1 MYLIRLLI
9 EQESNLQPGHP
20 MPPISPAPPSNDPL
34 LQPFQL
40 KHLTLRN
47 RIMSTSHACGLGDA
61 DGMPGEAYQRYHEEK
76 AKGGLA
82 LTMFGGSSYIGPD
95 STWSSGQLNVGTDK
109 IIPFLQSFADRVH
122 RQGAAIMIQ
131 ITHLGRRGEANTHN
145 WLPTIAPSPIREVLH
160 RTIPREMDRNDID
173 RVVKAFGDAAYRCR
187 EGGLDGLETM
197 MQGHLIGQF
206 MSPATNRRTDDF
218 GGSVENRCRFA
229 LMVHEEIRRRVGDD
243 FIVGMR
249 YGIDEAM
256 QGGMD
261 FAECL
266 EAAHI
271 LERSGLLDF
280 FNANYGRIDKMMEM
294 AEQCMPGMSMPI
306 APWLEKAGAFKNEIA
321 LPVFHAARITDL
333 STARHAIRDGLLDMV
348 AMTRAHIADPQIV
361 YKLARGEEERIRP
374 CVGAT
379 HCMGANRPTCLH
391 NAASGRE
398 RFWPQVIRETAGPV
412 RKVVIVGGGPAG
424 LEAARVSAERGHDVV
439 LFEAADRLGGQMRMA
454 PAASWRKDVAGIIDW
469 RASEL
474 ETLGVALRLSHYA
487 EAADILAE
495 SPDVVIVATGGIA
508 DLDGL
513 EGAEFC
519 TSPWDILTGSASA
532 GETAVIYDGTGRHTA
547 PTVAEFLTRQGKT
560 VDLVMLDD
568 VPGKELDYS
577 EQASWKKR
585 IAQEHIPTH
594 AEYGLRAIRRD
605 GNGLIAFF
613 THELTGEEMEIG
625 CDTVIVENGTV
636 PADDI
641 YSELRDASANDGYLD
656 LDAFVAGEPQPSLDQ
671 DGISLF
677 RIGDAAASRN
687 VAAAVFDA
695 LRLCSRL

>member
-1 MYLIRLLI
+1 M
-9 EQESNLQPGHP
+9 S
-20 MPPISPAPPSNDPL
+20 ATPSSANPSDPL
-34 LQPFQL
+34 LQPFRL

-47 RIMSTSHACGLGDA
+47 RVMSTSHACGLGDA
-61 DGMPGEAYQRYHEEK
+61 DGMPGETYQRYHEEK

-95 STWSSGQLNVGTDK
+95 STWSSGQLNVGTDRV
-109 IIPFLQSFADRVH
+109 IPFLQSFADRVH
-122 RQGAAIMIQ
+122 RHGAAIMIQ
-131 ITHLGRRGEANTHN
+131 ITHLGRRGETNTQN

-160 RTIPREMDRNDID
+160 RAIPREMDRNDID

-206 MSPATNRRTDDF
+206 MSPATNKRTDGF

-229 LMVHEEIRRRVGDD
+229 LMVHDEIRRRVGDR

-261 FAECL
+261 FEECL
-266 EAAHI
+266 QAAHI

-306 APWLEKAGAFKNEIA
+306 APWLEKAGAFKREVG

-333 STARHAIRDGLLDMV
+333 STARHAIREGLLDMV

-361 YKLARGEEERIRP
+361 NKLARGEEERIRP

-391 NAASGRE
+391 NPASGRE
-398 RFWPQVIRETAGPV
+398 RFWPQVIEKTAGPV
-412 RKVVIVGGGPAG
+412 RKIVIVGGGPAG
-424 LEAARVSAERGHDVV
+424 LEAARVSAERGHAVV
-439 LFEAADRLGGQMRMA
+439 LFEAADGLGGQMRMA
-454 PAASWRKDVAGIIDW
+454 TAAGWRKDVGGIIDW

-474 ETLGVALRLSHYA
+474 EKLGVDMRLSHYA

-495 SPDVVIVATGGIA
+495 NPDVVIIATGGIP
-508 DLDGL
+508 DLEGLDG
-513 EGAEFC
+513 AELC
-519 TSPWDILTGSASA
+519 TSPWDILTGSAAA
-532 GETAVIYDGTGRHTA
+532 GDTAVVYDGTGRHPA
-547 PTVAEFLTRQGKT
+547 PTVAEYLTHQGKN

-568 VPGKELDYS
+568 LPGKELDYA
-577 EQASWKKR
+577 EQAAWKKR
-585 IAQEHIPTH
+585 IAQDHIPTH
-594 AEYGLRAIRRD
+594 AEYALSAVKRD
-605 GNGLIAFF
+605 GNGLAAIF
-613 THELTGEEMEIG
+613 THELTGEEMRIG
-625 CDTVIVENGTV
+625 CDTVVVETGTLPV
-636 PADDI
+636 DDV
-641 YSELRDASANDGYLD
+641 YQELRGASANDGHLD
-656 LDAFVAGEPQPSLDQ
+656 LDAFLAGEAQPSLTL
-671 DGISLF
+671 GEFSLF

-687 VAAAVFDA
+687 VAAAMFDA

>member
-1 MYLIRLLI
+1 MTV
-9 EQESNLQPGHP
+9 
-20 MPPISPAPPSNDPL
+20 PSSSANPSDPL
-34 LQPFQL
+34 LQPFHL

-47 RIMSTSHACGLGDA
+47 RVMSTSHACGLGDA
-61 DGMPGEAYQRYHEEK
+61 DGMPGESYQRYHEEK

-109 IIPFLQSFADRVH
+109 VIPFLQSFSDRVH
-122 RQGAAIMIQ
+122 RHGAAIMIQ
-131 ITHLGRRGEANTHN
+131 ITHLGRRGETNTQN

-160 RTIPREMDRNDID
+160 RAIPREMDRSDID

-206 MSPATNRRTDDF
+206 MSPATNKRTDEF

-229 LMVHEEIRRRVGDD
+229 LMVHEEIRRRVGNG

-256 QGGMD
+256 QGGMA
-261 FAECL
+261 FEECL

-306 APWLEKAGAFKNEIA
+306 APWLEKAGAFKREVD

-333 STARHAIRDGLLDMV
+333 STARHAIREGLLDMV

-361 YKLARGEEERIRP
+361 NKLTRGEEERIRP

-391 NAASGRE
+391 NPASGRE
-398 RFWPQVIRETAGPV
+398 RFWPQVIEKTEGPV

-424 LEAARVSAERGHDVV
+424 LEAARVSAERGHEVV
-439 LFEAADRLGGQMRMA
+439 LFEAADGLGGQMRMA
-454 PAASWRKDVAGIIDW
+454 ATASWRKDVSGIIDW

-474 ETLGVALRLSHYA
+474 ETLGVDMRLSHYA
-487 EAADILAE
+487 EATDILAE
-495 SPDVVIVATGGIA
+495 NPDVVIMATGGIP

-532 GETAVIYDGTGRHTA
+532 GDTAVVYDGTGRHPA
-547 PTVAEFLTRQGKT
+547 PTVAEFLTRQGKN
-560 VDLVMLDD
+560 VELVMLDD
-568 VPGKELDYS
+568 LPGKELDYA
-577 EQASWKKR
+577 EQAAWKKR
-585 IAQEHIPTH
+585 IAQERIPTH
-594 AEYGLRAIRRD
+594 AEYALTAVKRD
-605 GNGLIAFF
+605 GNSLTAIFVS
-613 THELTGEEMEIG
+613 ELTGEEMRIG
-625 CDTVIVENGTV
+625 ADTVVVENGTL
-636 PADDI
+636 PIDDV
-641 YSELRDASANDGYLD
+641 YQELRGEAANNGDLD
-656 LDAFVAGEPQPSLDQ
+656 LAAFLAGDSQPSLDME
-671 DGISLF
+671 GVSLF

-687 VAAAVFDA
+687 VAAAMFDA
-695 LRLCSRL
+695 FRLCSRL

>member
-1 MYLIRLLI
+1 MQAI
-9 EQESNLQPGHP
+9 
-20 MPPISPAPPSNDPL
+20 APSKAQTDPL
-34 LQPFQL
+34 LQPFRL

-47 RIMSTSHACGLGDA
+47 RVMSTSHACGLGDA
-61 DGMPGEAYQRYHEEK
+61 DGMPGETYQRYHEEK

-82 LTMFGGSSYIGPD
+82 LTMFGGSSYISPD
-95 STWSSGQLNVGTDK
+95 STWASGQLNVGTDK
-109 IIPFLQSFADRVH
+109 VIPFLQDFADRIH
-122 RQGAAIMIQ
+122 RHGAAIMIQ
-131 ITHLGRRGEANTHN
+131 ITHLGRRGESNTQN
-145 WLPTIAPSPIREVLH
+145 WLPTIAPSPIREALH

-206 MSPATNRRTDDF
+206 MSPATNRRTDEF

-229 LMVHEEIRRRVGDD
+229 LMVHEEIRNRVGDD

-261 FAECL
+261 FEECL
-266 EAAHI
+266 QAARV

-306 APWLEKAGAFKNEIA
+306 APWLEKAGAFKREIG

-333 STARHAIRDGLLDMV
+333 ATARHAIRDGLLDMV

-361 YKLARGEEERIRP
+361 NKLTRGEEDRIRP

-391 NAASGRE
+391 NPASGRD
-398 RFWPQVIRETAGPV
+398 RFWPQVIEKTDGPI
-412 RKVVIVGGGPAG
+412 RKVVIIGAGPSG
-424 LEAARVSAERGHDVV
+424 LEAARVSAERGHDVI
-439 LFEAADRLGGQMRMA
+439 LFEAAEKPGGQLRMA
-454 PAASWRKDVAGIIDW
+454 TAASWRKDVTGIIEW
-469 RASEL
+469 RVSEL
-474 ETLGVALRLSHYA
+474 EKLGVDLRTGIYA
-487 EAADILAE
+487 EALDILAE
-495 SPDVVIVATGGIA
+495 SPDVVIIATGGVP

-513 EGAEFC
+513 EGAELC
-519 TSPWDILTGSASA
+519 TSPWDILTGTATS
-532 GETAVIYDGTGRHTA
+532 GETAVIYDGTGRHPA
-547 PTVAEFLTRQGKT
+547 PTVAEFLARQGKS

-568 VPGKELDYS
+568 VPGKELDYA
-577 EQASWKKR
+577 EQAAWKKR

-594 AEYGLRAIRRD
+594 AEYGLRAVSRE
-605 GNGLIAFF
+605 GNGLSAVF
-613 THELTGEEMEIG
+613 THELTGEEMRIH
-625 CDTVIVENGTV
+625 CDTVIVENGTM
-636 PADDI
+636 PADEV
-641 YSELRDASANDGYLD
+641 YQELRAASANDGYLD
-656 LDAFVAGEPQPSLDQ
+656 LDALLAGEPQPSLDR
-671 DGISLF
+671 DGVSLF
-677 RIGDAAASRN
+677 RIGDAASSRN
-687 VAAAVFDA
+687 VAAAMFDA

>member
-1 MYLIRLLI
+1 MEI
-9 EQESNLQPGHP
+9 EPSSNLQPGYP
-20 MPPISPAPPSNDPL
+20 MSPNSPATPSSDPL

-40 KHLTLRN
+40 KHLPLRN
-47 RIMSTSHACGLGDA
+47 RVMSTSHACGLGDA

-109 IIPFLQSFADRVH
+109 VIPFLQSFADRVH

-131 ITHLGRRGEANTHN
+131 ITHLGRRGESNTQN

-160 RTIPREMDRNDID
+160 RAIPREMDRNDID
-173 RVVKAFGDAAYRCR
+173 RVVKAFGEAAYRCR

-206 MSPATNRRTDDF
+206 MSPATNKRTDDF

-229 LMVHEEIRRRVGDD
+229 LMVHEEIRKRVGDD

-249 YGIDEAM
+249 YGIDEGM
-256 QGGMD
+256 QEGGMD
-261 FAECL
+261 FEECL
-266 EAAHI
+266 KAAHI

-306 APWLEKAGAFKNEIA
+306 APWLEKAGIFKQEVS

-333 STARHAIRDGLLDMV
+333 STARHAIREGLLDMV

-361 YKLARGEEERIRP
+361 NKLTRGEEERIRP

-398 RFWPQVIRETAGPV
+398 RFWPQVIEETAGPA

-439 LFEAADRLGGQMRMA
+439 LFEAADGLGGQMRMA
-454 PAASWRKDVAGIIDW
+454 PAASWRKDVTGVIDW

-474 ETLGVALRLSHYA
+474 EALGVDLRMSHYA

-495 SPDVVIVATGGIA
+495 SPDVVIVATGGIP

-513 EGAEFC
+513 DGAEFC

-532 GETAVIYDGTGRHTA
+532 GDATVIYDGTGRHTA
-547 PTVAEFLTRQGKT
+547 PTVAEFLARQGKK

-577 EQASWKKR
+577 EQSSWKKR

-594 AEYGLRAIRRD
+594 AEYGLSAVTRD
-605 GNGLIAFF
+605 GNGLAAVF
-613 THELTGEEMEIG
+613 THELTGEEMKIA
-625 CDTVIVENGTV
+625 CDTVTVETGTLPV
-636 PADDI
+636 DDV
-641 YSELRDASANDGYLD
+641 YQELRSASANDGFLD
-656 LDAFVAGEPQPSLDQ
+656 LDAFVAGEPQPSLDL
-671 DGISLF
+671 DGMSLF